1 MPLSISG
8 ATVPSLNTNDM
19 NKFSLRTLEP
29 QFSSKEISPIMNY
42 NKQDSDKLLFDIL
55 RNSDETENL

>member
-1 MPLSISG
+1 MPLSTSG
-8 ATVPSLNTNDM
+8 ATLPSLSTNDM
-19 NKFSLRTLEP
+19 KKFSMRTLEH

-42 NKQDSDKLLFDIL
+42 NKQDSEKLLFDIA